1 MIGLDPGGGETRE
14 IEVPPLSDF
23 PSLLSQLRVLQ
34 DLLMTG
40 E

>member
-1 MIGLDPGGGETRE
+1 MIGLDSGGGETRE
-14 IEVPPLSDF
+14 IVVAPLSDF
-23 PSLLSQLRVLQ
+23 PSLWSQLRVLP